1 MRTVLAVVLVL
12 SGRCCQVS
20 VELDGALHSVD
31 ARSNRAAL
39 DSFVNAT
46 KLLLFGAGEN
56 CGGDETCVG
65 DLLEARAGQ
74 VRDECA
80 AAAASYDRQKCASL
94 FTCVAKVDAGGGADG
109 HVAFHALAS
118 QREMQT
124 IATRLAAK
132 ASGESVASIRA
143 RLLQE
148 REACAA
154 RLDETRKRG
163 GLAVCVG
170 APAPRIVTTFDAT
183 LKHAMIHHFFYGDAD
198 DEPIRMHAARVI
210 NASAATL
217 VDYSGPAARIMQQ
230 PHLVPATSGIAWCP
244 DGDLACIAEALSDV
258 AASNRALARNAAHR
272 DRQLAH
278 LFVWSSPTKAAAYE
292 LKIARQF
299 SVKPEG
305 VIPLHVLSW
314 TWEKSGYSLLPQFLT
329 YYTNRVPGV
338 RFTLVDFDLDAQ
350 PPRDGRDA
358 WWDQHDVRVLKWI
371 AKLPE
376 GQSPRVGAHIRNMLW
391 SRLQRDYGDE
401 AEWIAVATGAQSA
414 TACGSIHH
422 AAGRGYRRVPR
433 RRCA

>member
-1 MRTVLAVVLVL
+1 MRTALAVVLVL

-46 KLLLFGAGEN
+46 NLLLFGAGEN

-80 AAAASYDRQKCASL
+80 ATAASYDRRKCASL
-94 FTCVAKVDAGGGADG
+94 FTCAAKVDAGGSVDR
-109 HVAFHALAS
+109 HVTFHALAS

-132 ASGESVASIRA
+132 ANGESVASIRA
-143 RLLQE
+143 RLLQK
-148 REACAA
+148 RETCAA
-154 RLDETRKRG
+154 RLDEKRRLG
-163 GLAVCVG
+163 ALAVCVG
-170 APAPRIVTTFDAT
+170 APAPRIVTTFDPT
-183 LKHAMIHHFFYGDAD
+183 LKYAMIHHFFYGDAD

-217 VDYSGPAARIMQQ
+217 VNYSGPAAQFMRQ

-244 DGDLACIAEALSDV
+244 PGNLACIAEALSDV
-258 AASNRALARNAAHR
+258 AASDRALARNAAYR
-272 DRQLAH
+272 DRQLGNQ
-278 LFVWSSPTKAAAYE
+278 FVWSSLTKTAYE

-299 SVKPEG
+299 SIKPEG
-305 VIPLHVLSW
+305 AIPLHVLSW

-350 PPRDGRDA
+350 PPQDGRDA

-376 GQSPRVGAHIRNMLW
+376 GQSPRVGAHIRNVLW

-401 AEWIAVATGAQSA
+401 AEWIAVATSA
-414 TACGSIHH
+414 HSANSARGSIHR
-422 AAGRGYRRVPR
+422 AAGRGHRRVPR